1 MDEEVNLG
9 LRERE
14 NASNFRA
21 GRMFQDNWYLDKVKS
36 FKINKDIAKLVEFE
50 PIAFETED
58 ELADALNE
66 HIIDEDAFLEQCQS
80 IHQEREIMFFDALE
94 KRISNTRLKLREIG
108 HLNDDPDLM
117 NAAIAMADNIDD
129 MAQKHLTKLISFKAQ
144 GEDYKVQAF
153 QESIPSYLDAEI
165 QMFDR
170 HQKDFALK
178 HGFQVDRRPMKLPF

>member
-1 MDEEVNLG
+1 MNSRSINPFVVLVC
-9 LRERE
+9 LVVV
-14 NASNFRA
+14 A
-21 GRMFQDNWYLDKVKS
+21 GCSGAGDYNDQ
-36 FKINKDIAKLVEFE
+36 
-50 PIAFETED
+50 
-58 ELADALNE
+58 
-66 HIIDEDAFLEQCQS
+66 IIDVIDPLIEQTGKAASAADQQS
-80 IHQEREIMFFDALE
+80 FDALE